1 MRKQKRSLTALKQKD
16 GKTKEYRNYEEN
28 NFAIDE
34 EIIGLDS
41 NVLVDLVNSEEFKD
55 DLKAE
60 VTFNILKIYT
70 TELAL
75 SEARN
80 VLISKK
86 RYNREDATNGL
97 LDILKEF
104 DIEKISHTDSADKT
118 GSGWVNKIKSEMRIK
133 KFSTFP
139 NDCKI
144 ISNLFIQKKINVY
157 YTEDKDIE
165 KAINI
170 LGIDLKVRILPEA
183 TNLSTKKTSKF
194 FREKR

>member
-104 DIEKISHTDSADKT
+104 HGGFLMQYVQFLKLIL
-118 GSGWVNKIKSEMRIK
+118 VK
-133 KFSTFP
+133 KLQ
-139 NDCKI
+139 N
-144 ISNLFIQKKINVY
+144 
-157 YTEDKDIE
+157 
-165 KAINI
+165 
-170 LGIDLKVRILPEA
+170 
-183 TNLSTKKTSKF
+183 
-194 FREKR
+194 